1 MLRLRR
7 RDVARVDAVIREQAR
22 NRGVSPG
29 VSPDLIN
36 YSRERRKLIG
46 ELIDAGAHSEAV

>member
-1 MLRLRR
+1 M
-7 RDVARVDAVIREQAR
+7 DAVIREQAR
-22 NRGVSPG
+22 NSGVI
-29 VSPDLIN
+29 PDLIN